1 MQTTATMTNEELASM
16 IQNGQT
22 EAVLP
27 LWQRVERFV
36 AKQADK
42 WSKAWTT
49 RRVEFEDLYQS
60 GFIAMMKAARTY
72 DPDKGVKFLTW
83 MDYYIKTAFS
93 YVAGCRT
100 PAQNKDPLNEY
111 KSLWEPLGGGTD
123 DLTIGDMLPDP
134 VDYIGEADRRI
145 YLEQLHNELERALTA
160 LPEGESEVLRLRF
173 YNGLSLK
180 DTAKVGGTTPDEA
193 RRREEKAMR
202 KLRQGKQAARLR
214 AYVDERTP
222 FYSARGVHSVESLAI
237 KRERLISSCG

>member
-1 MQTTATMTNEELASM
+1 MTNEELAVM

-27 LWQRVERFV
+27 LWEQVERFV
-36 AKQADK
+36 AKQANK
-42 WSKAWTT
+42 WEQAWTT

-72 DPDKGVKFLTW
+72 DPDKDVKFLTW

-173 YNGLSLK
+173 YDEYSLK
-180 DTAKVGGTTPDEA
+180 DAARIGGITPEEA
-193 RRREEKAMR
+193 RRRQDSALL
-202 KLRQGKQAARLR
+202 KLRRGKQAARLR
-214 AYVDERTP
+214 SYVDERTP
-222 FYSARGVHSVESLAI
+222 FYSARGIHSVESLAI